1 MEPWTSVRYF
11 VLAVPWRVASPSKTI
26 ARCRMSRRSGSSRC
40 VLGNVVEDMG
50 STEGKLW
57 RVHVAVERKGFG
69 GGWKGRRDSAAG
81 VGGGGM
87 NWSFK
92 TGVVAVDERAASLYD
107 WAMVAAGASGVDAGR
122 DSVASP
128 RANT

>member
-1 MEPWTSVRYF
+1 M
-11 VLAVPWRVASPSKTI
+11 
-26 ARCRMSRRSGSSRC
+26 
-40 VLGNVVEDMG
+40 LGNVVEDMG

-69 GGWKGRRDSAAG
+69 GCWKGRRDSAA
-81 VGGGGM
+81 VRGGGVV

-92 TGVVAVDERAASLYD
+92 TGAVAVDDRAASLYD
-107 WAMVAAGASGVDAGR
+107 CAMVAAGASGVDAGR

-128 RANT
+128 RANTWDKSVAAFC

>member
-1 MEPWTSVRYF
+1 M
-11 VLAVPWRVASPSKTI
+11 
-26 ARCRMSRRSGSSRC
+26 
-40 VLGNVVEDMG
+40 
-50 STEGKLW
+50 
-57 RVHVAVERKGFG
+57 VHVAVERKGFCG
-69 GGWKGRRDSAAG
+69 CWKGRRDSAAG
-81 VGGGGM
+81 VGGGGV

-107 WAMVAAGASGVDAGR
+107 CAIVAAGVSEEDEGR

>member
-1 MEPWTSVRYF
+1 
-11 VLAVPWRVASPSKTI
+11 
-26 ARCRMSRRSGSSRC
+26 
-40 VLGNVVEDMG
+40 
-50 STEGKLW
+50 
-57 RVHVAVERKGFG
+57 
-69 GGWKGRRDSAAG
+69 
-81 VGGGGM
+81 M